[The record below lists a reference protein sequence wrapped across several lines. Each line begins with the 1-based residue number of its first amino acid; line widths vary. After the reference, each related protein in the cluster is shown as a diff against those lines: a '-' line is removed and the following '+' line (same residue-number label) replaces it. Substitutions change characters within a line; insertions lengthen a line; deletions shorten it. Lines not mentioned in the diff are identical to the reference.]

1 METQEYRLPSHW
13 ACYFINGDLT
23 GYEESELAEIE
34 GWELLHYPGPC
45 VDVRDDVGFTWGGDD
60 GPLGAD
66 RSTFVFQV
74 IEEAFADGEVIGW
87 Y

>member
-1 METQEYRLPSHW
+1 MKTQEYRLPSHW
-13 ACYFINGDLT
+13 ASYLINSDLT
-23 GYEESELAEIE
+23 GYEESELAEIAV
-34 GWELLHYPGPC
+34 WEATHCAGPC
-45 VDVRDDVGFTWGGDD
+45 LDVKDDVGFTRGGDD
-60 GPLGAD
+60 GPHRAD